1 MAKKGIINNK
11 QKKFVQEY
19 LIDFNGTQ
27 AAIRAGYSKKT
38 ATAISRGL
46 LKNPC
51 VKEYLEQMVN
61 EMTSEKIASAIEV
74 LEHFTK
80 VMRGEELASVLALD
94 GNKHILLMKPPD
106 HRERLDAAKYLGK
119 FHQLFTEKISVDGTA
134 KIVFNGENE
143 LKD

>member
-11 QKKFVQEY
+11 QKKFVTEY
-19 LIDFNGTQ
+19 LVDFNGTQ
-27 AAIRAGYSKKT
+27 AAIRAGYSKRTAKT
-38 ATAISRGL
+38 ISQIL
-46 LKNPC
+46 LKTPC
-51 VKEYLEQMVN
+51 VKEYLEKMVN
-61 EMTSEKIASAIEV
+61 ELTSERIASAIEV